1 MTHVSEIPLLGL
13 FITLFIGFAL
23 PAQANK
29 NTYPIGELIAL
40 EGKAYYIGESSKAP
54 LGIGDP
60 IYFNSTIETGKDA
73 KALILFIDDTEITL
87 AEETVMTMDE
97 YVFDPYDPREN
108 KADFNFL
115 KGAFLWTS
123 GMVADKDPPDVR
135 LDTARGSI
143 GIRGTTVWGGETAGG
158 YGVFVAEGAVNFTG
172 DWGGVDIPGGKG
184 FILSDTN
191 LAQDIKEPNNWK
203 KPVLDAA
210 LKTVTFSSPLV
221 QKQAEQRLA
230 AKKKENIARRHD
242 YRGHMFPYKENPFR
256 KRLKG
261 EDDKFF
267 SDEFEEMRNK

>member
-1 MTHVSEIPLLGL
+1 MPDLRIIQSLSLIGL
-13 FITLFIGFAL
+13 FVITISA
-23 PAQANK
+23 PAFANK

-40 EGKAYYIGESSKAP
+40 EGKAFYVGSESKAP

-115 KGAFLWTS
+115 RGAFLWTS
-123 GMVADKDPPDVR
+123 GMVAAKDPPNVR
-135 LDTARGSI
+135 LDTPRGSI
-143 GIRGTTVWGGETAGG
+143 GIRGTSVWGGDTDAG
-158 YGVFVAEGAVNFTG
+158 YGVFVAAGAVKFAGN
-172 DWGGVDIPGGKG
+172 WGGVDIPEGKG

-203 KPVLDAA
+203 KPVLDKA
-210 LKTVTFSSPLV
+210 LRTITFSNPLT
-221 QKQAEQRLA
+221 QKKAEQRLA
-230 AKKKENIARRHD
+230 VKKKENIARRHD